1 MVTKTVVL
9 YIGLRF
15 TLRLSIV
22 PLSPNFSC
30 TIYSD
35 AIRKW
40 GAKV

>member
-1 MVTKTVVL
+1 MVTETVV
-9 YIGLRF
+9 YRPK
-15 TLRLSIV
+15 IV